1 MYGAVGTQGTC
12 SAQAFFA
19 QFSLSTV
26 MYNASLAVY
35 YVLVVVKK
43 KKDNEIARIEPWMH
57 VNALAWG
64 LGTGIGG
71 LSLTVRKYLRCGQI
85 IDS

>member
-1 MYGAVGTQGTC
+1 LPAAVGNQNTC

-35 YVLVVVKK
+35 YVLVVVKNWSANAVAK
-43 KKDNEIARIEPWMH
+43 VEPFLH
-57 VNALAWG
+57 INSIAWG
-64 LGTGIGG
+64 VATTFSGLALGLFNPVGWD
-71 LSLTVRKYLRCGQI
+71 C
-85 IDS
+85 